1 MHLKLARSSCHQ
13 ALRSAPF
20 FSHRAA
26 FAKVKCTRLWKNSRS
41 FPISEKSSQ
50 PALMLED
57 QRQMDRYFRDLAID
71 EDQLKMLQRV
81 FRHACSSNDLELES
95 DEADTLGA
103 SLIQIYQRGV
113 RSELAL
119 MQMLGGDERR
129 VAVNAQDDAPS

>member
-1 MHLKLARSSCHQ
+1 M
-13 ALRSAPF
+13 
-20 FSHRAA
+20 
-26 FAKVKCTRLWKNSRS
+26 RLWKIPQS

-50 PALMLED
+50 PALILED

-81 FRHACSSNDLELES
+81 FRHACSSNELEPES

-103 SLIQIYQRGV
+103 SLIQIFQRGV

-119 MQMLGGDERR
+119 MQMLGGNERR
-129 VAVNAQDDAPS
+129 MGVNAQDDAPS